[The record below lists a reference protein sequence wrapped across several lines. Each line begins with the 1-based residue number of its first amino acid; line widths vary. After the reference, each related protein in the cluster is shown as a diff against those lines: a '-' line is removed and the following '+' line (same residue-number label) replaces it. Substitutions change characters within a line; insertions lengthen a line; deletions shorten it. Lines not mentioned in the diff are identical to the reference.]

1 MKPDGSWQMTMD
13 FYQLKQEEAA
23 VLHVVSFFFFNI
35 VSLIDEI
42 TQLLIY
48 DMQLLI
54 WQMHFFSTA
63 LEKEDLK
70 QFAFP
75 GDRPQSA
82 FTVLG
87 QGYVNSRALVQKDLE
102 VWMSH
107 TRYTGY
113 YMEGTMVMG
122 LNK

>member
-1 MKPDGSWQMTMD
+1 MTMD